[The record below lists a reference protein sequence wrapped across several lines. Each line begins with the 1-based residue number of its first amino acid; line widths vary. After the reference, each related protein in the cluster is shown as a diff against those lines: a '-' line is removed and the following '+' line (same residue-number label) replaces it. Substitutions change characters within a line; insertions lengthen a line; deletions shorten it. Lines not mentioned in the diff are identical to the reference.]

1 MIEVDKD
8 EYVAI
13 VKTSVGGE
21 DKYEVMY
28 SLGLV
33 YINDE
38 KRTSNSP
45 DISGPIRVP
54 TGFKPMKFAGWK
66 SEQKDGREGTSVS
79 ITEPKE
85 KNEERFQVPNKKRY
99 QDRAW
104 VEWVSRLP
112 CMLHTF
118 GVSDGCSGGVQAH
131 HLLKPWDG
139 SRGLSLRSNDRNVIP
154 LCFKH
159 HSELHDRVGSEPK
172 FFIKYGLDPDTG
184 KDYAQSLYNKYK

>member
-1 MIEVDKD
+1 MEDKYEKKPGKGYLWHETESKIIRKGSIYEMIEVDKD

-85 KNEERFQVPNKKRY
+85 KNEERF
-99 QDRAW
+99 
-104 VEWVSRLP
+104 
-112 CMLHTF
+112 
-118 GVSDGCSGGVQAH
+118 
-131 HLLKPWDG
+131 
-139 SRGLSLRSNDRNVIP
+139 
-154 LCFKH
+154 
-159 HSELHDRVGSEPK
+159 
-172 FFIKYGLDPDTG
+172 
-184 KDYAQSLYNKYK
+184 